1 MTKQR
6 LLLAKHLE
14 FEAAAA
20 QVRDGRRSIVK
31 TPRGVLQHVV
41 ETENSVLR
49 WPTTYAGVTTK
60 SSLRSTARFV
70 RYESLVC

>member
-31 TPRGVLQHVV
+31 TPRGVKCNMLSHRLAKAGD
-41 ETENSVLR
+41 NKVL
-49 WPTTYAGVTTK
+49 
-60 SSLRSTARFV
+60 
-70 RYESLVC
+70 